1 MGEFS
6 NTPVR
11 GVQFDLVDLPPE
23 GLDLCLKNVYD
34 IFCYQIVIF
43 SAARSRK
50 QNDGRWRFC
59 VEALAVMA
67 GGSVP

>member
-23 GLDLCLKNVYD
+23 GLDLE
-34 IFCYQIVIF
+34 
-43 SAARSRK
+43 
-50 QNDGRWRFC
+50 G
-59 VEALAVMA
+59 E
-67 GGSVP
+67 VPAEEGN